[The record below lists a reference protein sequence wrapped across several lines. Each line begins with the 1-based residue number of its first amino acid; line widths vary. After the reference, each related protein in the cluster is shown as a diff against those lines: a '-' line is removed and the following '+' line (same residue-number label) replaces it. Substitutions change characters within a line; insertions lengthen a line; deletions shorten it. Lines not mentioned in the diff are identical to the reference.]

1 MKYLNFEKRLKAI
14 EVLLGIPEDT
24 LKLPVPGKW
33 YRIHGNNNLVYVLSI
48 VGENHVKGWGFGGGD
63 KWYDDSIPWLIMGS
77 FSEASFEEVQEA
89 LVKEALRRGYK
100 ADISCAFGNQKQ
112 VRKLSGGTPYLT
124 QDNSGNP
131 KNLCINNDIIFSS
144 STGKWA
150 EVIDEFADLKE
161 AHKNGE
167 IIQYKIKGGEWTD
180 TVNNTPGWYTENEY
194 RIKPQEKP
202 QVGDVC
208 KFWDEHS
215 PGFVVSTLEE
225 IAFNGKRFITSDGVG
240 YSEAKRLTKVE
251 VLKLLFGKEDK

>member
-1 MKYLNFEKRLKAI
+1 MKDLNFEKRLKAI

-63 KWYDDSIPWLIMGS
+63 KWYDDSIPWLVMGG

-100 ADISCAFGNQKQ
+100 AGVSCAFGNQKQ

-124 QDNSGNP
+124 KDDSGNI
-131 KNLCINNDIIFSS
+131 KNLNINYDIIFRS

-150 EVIDEFADLKE
+150 EIIDEFADLKE

-180 TVNNTPGWYTENEY
+180 TVNNTPGWYTDNEY
-194 RIKPQEKP
+194 RIKPKN
-202 QVGDVC
+202 V
-208 KFWDEHS
+208 
-215 PGFVVSTLEE
+215 E
-225 IAFNGKRFITSDGVG
+225 IAPRLGRNQQRVILDDNNFAHEICTFHEKYKHLAPAVVEFLRKGV
-240 YSEAKRLTKVE
+240 K
-251 VLKLLFGKEDK
+251 